1 MTKKEL
7 VYGIALEAGLSSA
20 DAAKAVDAFMK
31 VIVKSLQKGETVSL
45 MGFGSFFVSNM
56 TERKCINTKT
66 KRQIVIPAAKV
77 PRFRVASRLREAVMK

>member
-7 VYGIALEAGLSSA
+7 VYGIALETGLSSS

-31 VIVKSLQKGETVSL
+31 VVEKSLRNGEAVSL

-56 TERKCINTKT
+56 TERKCVNTKT
-66 KRQIVIPAAKV
+66 KKQIVIPAAKV
-77 PRFRVASRLREAVMK
+77 PRFRVASRLRDAIMK

>member
-7 VYGIALEAGLSSA
+7 VYDIAMETGLSSV
-20 DAAKAVDAFMK
+20 DVAKTVDAFMK
-31 VIVKSLQKGETVSL
+31 VVEKSLRNGESVSL

>member
-7 VYGIALEAGLSSA
+7 IYGIALESGLSSS

-31 VIVKSLQKGETVSL
+31 VVEKTLRRGEAVSL

-66 KRQIVIPAAKV
+66 KKQIVIPAEKV
-77 PRFRVASRLREAVMK
+77 PRFRVASRLREAVK